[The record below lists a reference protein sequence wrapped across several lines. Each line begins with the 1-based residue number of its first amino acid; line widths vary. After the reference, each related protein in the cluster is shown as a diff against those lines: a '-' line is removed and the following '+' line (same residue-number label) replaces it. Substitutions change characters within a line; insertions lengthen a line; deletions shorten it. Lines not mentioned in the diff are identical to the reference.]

1 MLKTYFIF
9 IVLILVGCS
18 STKLTE
24 SSKNSSYINYQPKK
38 VLVLGVTSNDEARDI
53 FERGIKYA
61 LNKRNIQA
69 CEGSNVLNP
78 EFTNLKQAEKAVEKE
93 VGKLAELGFDAIL
106 IAAVKGYEEKIPF
119 KGNIFSN
126 ENNLQ
131 GFENYYF
138 LNQDI
143 YQDTG
148 YYDKYKVFHI
158 ETSLYNIKSKN
169 EKSLVWIAFYDVV
182 NPQKIK
188 TTIKQCNS
196 AILKALE
203 KDDIIPSI

>member
-78 EFTNLKQAEKAVEKE
+78 EFTNLKQAETAVEKE

>member
-24 SSKNSSYINYQPKK
+24 SSKNSSYTNYQPKK

-78 EFTNLKQAEKAVEKE
+78 EFTNLKQAETAVEKE

>member
-1 MLKTYFIF
+1 MLKVYSIF
-9 IVLILVGCS
+9 IVLLLVGCS
-18 STKLTE
+18 SIKLTE
-24 SSKNSSYINYQPKK
+24 SWKNTSFKNYQPKK
-38 VLVLGVTSNDEARDI
+38 VLVLGVTPNEKARNI
-53 FERGIKYA
+53 YELKIKLA
-61 LNKRNIQA
+61 LNKRGIQA
-69 CEGSNVLNP
+69 CEGSNVLKP
-78 EFTNLKQAEKAVEKE
+78 EFTNLKQAETAIENE
-93 VGKLAELGFDAIL
+93 VVKLTDLGFDAIL

-143 YQDTG
+143 YQNTG
-148 YYDKYKVFHI
+148 YYDNYKVFHI
-158 ETSLYNIKSKN
+158 ETSLYNIKN
-169 EKSLVWIAFYDVV
+169 QNGKSLIWVASYDVI

-188 TTIKQCNS
+188 ATIKHCNS

-203 KDDIIPSI
+203 NDGIIPSI